1 MEAVKDKIEEV
12 EEDAVYGSVDEMVAD
27 GATDVKYATIEG
39 FQSGKKV
46 CIGSVSAGDMIE
58 WSEANEGEAKKNAG
72 LRLIGKSL
80 VDGIPGKHKGATGR
94 RISGDKDIQ
103 KFKTMRHEVTE
114 RIVKDVLKLNG
125 INLKADNAA
134 KND

>member
-1 MEAVKDKIEEV
+1 MEAVVKDEAQEDEV
-12 EEDAVYGSVDEMVAD
+12 YSSVDDMVND
-27 GATDVKYATIEG
+27 GATDVKYAVIEG
-39 FQSGKKV
+39 FKEGGKKV

-58 WSEANEGEAKKNAG
+58 WSEANEGEAKRTAG
-72 LRLIGKSL
+72 LRLISKSL

-94 RISGDKDIQ
+94 RISTDKDIA
-103 KFKTMRHEVTE
+103 KFRTMRHEVTE